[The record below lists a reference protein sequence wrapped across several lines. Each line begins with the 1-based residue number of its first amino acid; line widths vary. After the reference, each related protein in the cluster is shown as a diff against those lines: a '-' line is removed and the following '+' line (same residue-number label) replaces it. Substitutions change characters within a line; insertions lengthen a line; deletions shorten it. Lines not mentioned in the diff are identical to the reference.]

1 MMFISKILL
10 EGPSILLLTETETST
25 EQLAVRGSLV
35 TSLAIN
41 NKCN

>member
-25 EQLAVRGSLV
+25 EQSAVRGSLV

-41 NKCN
+41 SKCN